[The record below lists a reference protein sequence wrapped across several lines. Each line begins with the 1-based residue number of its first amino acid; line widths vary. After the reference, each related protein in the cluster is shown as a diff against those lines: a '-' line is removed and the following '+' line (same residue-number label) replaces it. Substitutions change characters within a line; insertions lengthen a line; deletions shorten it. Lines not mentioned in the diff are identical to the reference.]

1 MAHALF
7 VGGVTFLCALVAG
20 YPLLAGLRR
29 LGVGKQIRLEGPET
43 HQIKTGTLTM
53 GGILIWGSVFAATA
67 VSNTVNNLSI
77 VVPLWATAATGLL
90 GAADDLLGSLRQPPV
105 GMSARLKFS
114 LLSLIAI
121 IVASASYFGLG
132 LDYLFIPTS
141 PDRWHIGLFYIPL
154 AALAILATA
163 NAVNLTDGL
172 DSLAGVC
179 AAVAFA
185 AYGIIANLQGQAAVV
200 TFCFTVVGGLLAFLW
215 FNAHPAQLFMGDT
228 GSLALGAALATVALM
243 TGHLL
248 LLPLIGFIFVA
259 ETLSVILQVAYFK
272 LTGGRRLFRM
282 SPLHHHF
289 ELLGWSETHIAQRFW
304 LISMLAAMMGVALA
318 LI

>member
-1 MAHALF
+1 M
-7 VGGVTFLCALVAG
+7 
-20 YPLLAGLRR
+20 LAGLRR